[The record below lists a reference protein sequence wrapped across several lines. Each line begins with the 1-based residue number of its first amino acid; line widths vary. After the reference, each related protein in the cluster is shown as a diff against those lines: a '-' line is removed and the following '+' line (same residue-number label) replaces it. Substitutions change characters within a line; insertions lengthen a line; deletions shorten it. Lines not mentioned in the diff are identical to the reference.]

1 MEVKMEETK
10 EELQKESDNA
20 YKFLSNFCVDYC
32 KDEEERKEFYKN
44 LAEYLDAEIELEKF
58 CNQ

>member
-1 MEVKMEETK
+1 MEETK